1 MEVSISMK
9 VTSIIAAVA
18 GAIFR
23 VVMAV
28 AVVYVIYRGAGIC
41 YDYGYR
47 IFTEPA
53 MTTGEGRRVTVT
65 VSPDM
70 SALDIGK
77 LFEGRGLVRDA
88 RLFVLQYYLSEY
100 REDVGP
106 GTFDLST
113 AMTAEEMMQAMVVE
127 KAEEEEG
134 EGDSAGRGS
143 SSGQAGSSSEGGPP
157 AGGSAP
163 GGEDGQG
170 DVSGDGTNGTPDG
183 TEGLAGEPEAE

>member
-1 MEVSISMK
+1 MACRSGMEVSMK

-28 AVVYVIYRGAGIC
+28 AVVYVIYQGAGIC

-53 MTTGEGRRVTVT
+53 MSAGEGRTVTVT

-70 SALDIGK
+70 SPLDIGK

-88 RLFVLQYYLSEY
+88 RLFALQYYLSEY

-113 AMTAEEMMQAMVVE
+113 AMTAEEMMQAMVVAE
-127 KAEEEEG
+127 AEEEEG
-134 EGDSAGRGS
+134 EGEA
-143 SSGQAGSSSEGGPP
+143 PP
-157 AGGSAP
+157 ARENLPRRAARPP
-163 GGEDGQG
+163 GEERPAERTAQG
-170 DVSGDGTNGTPDG
+170 MRPGM
-183 TEGLAGEPEAE
+183 E

>member
-1 MEVSISMK
+1 MK

-28 AVVYVIYRGAGIC
+28 AVVYVIYQGAGIC

-53 MTTGEGRRVTVT
+53 MSAGEGRTVTVT

-70 SALDIGK
+70 SPLDIGK

-88 RLFVLQYYLSEY
+88 RLFALQYYLSEY

-113 AMTAEEMMQAMVVE
+113 AMTAEEMMQAMVVAE
-127 KAEEEEG
+127 AEEEEG

-143 SSGQAGSSSEGGPP
+143 SSGQGESSSESGPP
-157 AGGSAP
+157 AGGGAP
-163 GGEDGQG
+163 GGEDGTG
-170 DVSGDGTNGTPDG
+170 DAAGDGMTGDG
-183 TEGLAGEPEAE
+183 APEDIEGLDGEPEAE

>member
-1 MEVSISMK
+1 MK
-9 VTSIIAAVA
+9 VTSIIAAVM

-28 AVVYVIYRGAGIC
+28 AVVYLIYRGAGIC

-53 MTTGEGRRVTVT
+53 MTTGDGRAVTVT
-65 VSPDM
+65 ISPDM
-70 SALDIGK
+70 SVSDIGK

-106 GTFDLST
+106 GTFELST
-113 AMTAEEMMQAMVVE
+113 AMTVEEMMQAMVV
-127 KAEEEEG
+127 ATDEEEEDEGNSTAG
-134 EGDSAGRGS
+134 EGDSSSAGL
-143 SSGQAGSSSEGGPP
+143 PP
-157 AGGSAP
+157 AGGMEP
-163 GGEDGQG
+163 EDGG
-170 DVSGDGTNGTPDG
+170 DEGNASGQDVPEDGAG
-183 TEGLAGEPEAE
+183 TETGE

>member
-1 MEVSISMK
+1 MK
-9 VTSIIAAVA
+9 VTSVIAAVM

-28 AVVYVIYRGAGIC
+28 SVVYLIYRGAGIC

-53 MTTGEGRRVTVT
+53 MTTGEGRTVTVT
-65 VSPDM
+65 ISPDM
-70 SALDIGK
+70 SVSDIGK

-106 GTFDLST
+106 GTFELST
-113 AMTAEEMMQAMVVE
+113 AMTAEEMMQAMVVVTD
-127 KAEEEEG
+127 EEEEG
-134 EGDSAGRGS
+134 EGDSSRGDSAGGES
-143 SSGQAGSSSEGGPP
+143 SSSTGMPP
-157 AGGSAP
+157 AGGIELDESGSE
-163 GGEDGQG
+163 GGASGESLPEDGE
-170 DVSGDGTNGTPDG
+170 GTG
-183 TEGLAGEPEAE
+183 AGE

>member
-1 MEVSISMK
+1 MK

-18 GAIFR
+18 DTILR
-23 VVMAV
+23 VVIAV
-28 AVVYVIYRGAGIC
+28 AVVYVIYQGAGIC

-53 MTTGEGRRVTVT
+53 MSAGEGRTVTVT
-65 VSPDM
+65 ISPDM
-70 SALDIGK
+70 SPMDIGK

-88 RLFVLQYYLSEY
+88 RLFMVQYYLSEY

-127 KAEEEEG
+127 KDEEEDGEEG
-134 EGDSAGRGS
+134 SSGRGS
-143 SSGQAGSSSEGGPP
+143 ASGAESSSEAGYPP
-157 AGGSAP
+157 AGGIS
-163 GGEDGQG
+163 
-170 DVSGDGTNGTPDG
+170 
-183 TEGLAGEPEAE
+183 PEAEGSGEDATGGDATSGDTGDTTGEPDTQ